1 MQRMIELEAEIADF
15 ERQAMRSLTSEQKQQ
30 ILQLGKDFPRLWKA
44 PTTSACDR
52 KRMLRLLI
60 RDITVVKGPE
70 PKRLRL
76 HIRWQGGTTET
87 VELHLAPNRAEA
99 VRYHDAFIAR
109 IRALAVMHDDHE
121 IVALLN
127 RDGLT
132 SSTGK
137 PFTVSMIRWIRHKHC
152 IPGPSL
158 PTGTFSVS
166 QVRKRYGVSMWVV
179 YYWIDRSLLTAQRRK
194 PGLPYAITLTD
205 ATDHR
210 LRDWVANSPRL
221 ASPSPNPN

>member
-1 MQRMIELEAEIADF
+1 
-15 ERQAMRSLTSEQKQQ
+15 
-30 ILQLGKDFPRLWKA
+30 
-44 PTTSACDR
+44 
-52 KRMLRLLI
+52 
-60 RDITVVKGPE
+60 
-70 PKRLRL
+70 
-76 HIRWQGGTTET
+76 
-87 VELHLAPNRAEA
+87 
-99 VRYHDAFIAR
+99 
-109 IRALAVMHDDHE
+109 MHDDDE

-137 PFTVSMIRWIRHKHC
+137 PFTVSMIRWIRHKHR

-158 PTGTFSVS
+158 PAGTFSVS
-166 QVRKRYGVSMWVV
+166 QVRNRYGVSMWVV
-179 YYWIDRSLLTAQRRK
+179 YYWIDRGLIIAQRRK

-221 ASPSPNPN
+221 APPSPNPN